1 MVVPVAVL
9 ARVMVAMPMMVPVM
23 VIIAMMAMVMLP
35 GRVVVARAHAV
46 SFRAAQAEGLG

>member
-1 MVVPVAVL
+1 MVVTVAVL
-9 ARVMVAMPMMVPVM
+9 ASVMVAMPVM